1 MATSSITEHGEHR
14 LAIDVQGLTCRYDD
28 FVAVDG
34 LDLTVREGELFA
46 LLGTNGAGKTTALE
60 TIQGL
65 RQPDGGAVTVLGLDI
80 AADRAAA
87 MSRCGVMLQETG
99 YADELTVRET
109 VGLLGALSGRDDDP
123 DRLLDLAG
131 LVGRRDVRVGQLSGG
146 ERRRLDFAVA
156 AYGSPK
162 LLFLDEPTT
171 ALDPA
176 ARGALWAGVQLMRD
190 AGTTIVLTTHYL
202 EEAERYADRVAVMSQ
217 GRIVQQGTVA
227 EVLGRRPSRITFRA
241 DPSTVLPVAAVAE
254 PDGSVEIDTFDP
266 QTDLLALLTWA
277 SRTRTPLEQLE
288 VSGARLEEIF
298 LDTERAGAPTAAV

>member
-1 MATSSITEHGEHR
+1 MCIR
-14 LAIDVQGLTCRYDD
+14 
-28 FVAVDG
+28 
-34 LDLTVREGELFA
+34 
-46 LLGTNGAGKTTALE
+46 
-60 TIQGL
+60 
-65 RQPDGGAVTVLGLDI
+65 
-80 AADRAAA
+80 DR
-87 MSRCGVMLQETG
+87 
-99 YADELTVRET
+99 
-109 VGLLGALSGRDDDP
+109 
-123 DRLLDLAG
+123 
-131 LVGRRDVRVGQLSGG
+131 
-146 ERRRLDFAVA
+146 
-156 AYGSPK
+156 
-162 LLFLDEPTT
+162 
-171 ALDPA
+171 
-176 ARGALWAGVQLMRD
+176 
-190 AGTTIVLTTHYL
+190 GTTIVLTTHYL